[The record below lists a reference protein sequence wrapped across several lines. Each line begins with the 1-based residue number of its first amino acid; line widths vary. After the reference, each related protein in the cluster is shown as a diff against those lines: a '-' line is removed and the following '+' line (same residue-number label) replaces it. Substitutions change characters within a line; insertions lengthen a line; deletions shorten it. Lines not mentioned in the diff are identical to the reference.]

1 MYYLV
6 QYRRNYSTYNIY
18 CDKEHNT
25 TGISS
30 SIISCMEEIPKIDAN
45 GIYKSLAEFCE
56 AHSAVVLAKFTSSK
70 DFYNHYPELL
80 I

>member
-6 QYRRNYSTYNIY
+6 QYKNSRSIYNAY
-18 CDKEHNT
+18 CDQAHNT
-25 TGISS
+25 TGIRRDILTCVHDASKI
-30 SIISCMEEIPKIDAN
+30 SIRYA
-45 GIYKSLAEFCE
+45 YKSLTEFCA